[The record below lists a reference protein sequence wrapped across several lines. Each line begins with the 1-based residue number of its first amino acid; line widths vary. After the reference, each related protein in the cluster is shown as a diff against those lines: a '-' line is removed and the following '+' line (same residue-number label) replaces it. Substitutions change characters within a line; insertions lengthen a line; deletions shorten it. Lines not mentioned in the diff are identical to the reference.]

1 MTMSRNEGKLA
12 VMAYIIVLVQCI
24 GSSTSFQTGQVHQT
38 LKSSQSSFLPNNYVL
53 CHGII
58 PSIKKKK
65 HYPSRNNGGDVNYH
79 RCLLFSSRTI
89 SDDENNAEGT
99 NIRSNDGGD
108 ETSLSSDSPPGGGSS
123 LERSYRILT
132 LLFRKFNK
140 RRLAM
145 IASYRKFLQN
155 ARVKLMT
162 TLLIQTLLWGFMAK
176 EIASS
181 SVFHNSCHAV
191 TEPIMKLIPGHVPT
205 APTPKAA
212 VPAKP
217 IEIPYSEFMD
227 FCEGKHANRNQR
239 IENVQI
245 ESVSVGAP
253 GSSGGFNKI
262 SFDIVNKE
270 DQATSA
276 AAANARKFYSSFVER
291 MNQQMDEFKLGN
303 VGDEIDDERIAI
315 AATKGAALSDANGG
329 TMDAS
334 TEESKGP
341 AKKLAYTHSLEGTN
355 AELIHF
361 LRKNKIP
368 FQAMTSNMGTLS
380 SASSTSGTSLAN
392 LAFAGVILYLY
403 KNGGFSALG
412 PLKQLMVK
420 KNGKGGNNSIRNRST
435 TSFDDIEGID
445 EAKNDVLELVD
456 TLRNP
461 EKYSLVGARAPTGL
475 LLEGPPGTGKVGA
488 LRGTW
493 SMTWNLS
500 LSIHHAFFEILKNF
514 LADYLGPCRS
524 IHGRCTLHLVQW
536 IGICRKV
543 CRTRCR
549 TCSQIVREGRKDQW
563 AVYDFYR

>member
-1 MTMSRNEGKLA
+1 MMSRNDSSRLA
-12 VMAYIIVLVQCI
+12 AMTYIIVLLQCI
-24 GSSTSFQTGQVHQT
+24 GSTTSFQNGQFHQSPK
-38 LKSSQSSFLPNNYVL
+38 LSQSSFLPSNHVL
-53 CHGII
+53 HHGTM
-58 PSIKKKK
+58 PSIKKKNL
-65 HYPSRNNGGDVNYH
+65 PSCNNGGDINYH

-89 SDDENNAEGT
+89 GDDENDTECT
-99 NIRSNDGGD
+99 NIRSNDGGN
-108 ETSLSSDSPPGGGSS
+108 EASSSSSDSSSGGGSS

-132 LLFRKFNK
+132 LLYRKFNK
-140 RRLAM
+140 RRLAL
-145 IASYRKFLQN
+145 IASYRKFVQN

-162 TLLIQTLLWGFMAK
+162 TILIQTLLWGFMAK

-205 APTPKAA
+205 APTSKIA

-227 FCEGKHANRNQR
+227 YCEGKQTDRNQR

-245 ESVSVGAP
+245 ESVSAGAP
-253 GSSGGFNKI
+253 GSSSGGFNKI

-270 DQATSA
+270 EQATSA
-276 AAANARKFYSSFVER
+276 AAANARKFYSTFVER
-291 MNQQMDEFKLGN
+291 MNQQMDEFKLGS
-303 VGDEIDDERIAI
+303 VGEELDDEKIAL
-315 AATKGAALSDANGG
+315 AAAKGATLSDANGG
-329 TMDAS
+329 TMDGLA
-334 TEESKGP
+334 EDGKGHT
-341 AKKLAYTHSLEGTN
+341 KTLAYTHSLEGTN

-368 FQAMTSNMGTLS
+368 FQAKTSSMGTLS
-380 SASSTSGTSLAN
+380 SASSSSGTSLAN

-403 KNGGFSALG
+403 KNGGFSGLG

-420 KNGKGGNNSIRNRST
+420 KNGKGGNNSILNRST

-475 LLEGPPGTGKVGA
+475 LLEGPPGTGKVRA
-488 LRGTW
+488 MWEPL
-493 SMTWNLS
+493 
-500 LSIHHAFFEILKNF
+500 
-514 LADYLGPCRS
+514 
-524 IHGRCTLHLVQW
+524 
-536 IGICRKV
+536 
-543 CRTRCR
+543 
-549 TCSQIVREGRKDQW
+549 
-563 AVYDFYR
+563 